1 MGLAIDPFTTLIT
14 KTLIFVIGIPRNE
27 PRVIYLPRFVADSST
42 LERKDDGAELLGSI
56 PRHGRA
62 HVGAQ
67 VLEGGGHLFTTTL
80 TTNESIMTSKIIYTY
95 DFFLLNFKLL

>member
-1 MGLAIDPFTTLIT
+1 MIRT
-14 KTLIFVIGIPRNE
+14 PRNE
-27 PRVIYLPRFVADSST
+27 PRVIYLPGFVADFST

-67 VLEGGGHLFTTTL
+67 VLEGWGHLFTANL
-80 TTNESIMTSKIIYTY
+80 TAN
-95 DFFLLNFKLL
+95 

>member
-1 MGLAIDPFTTLIT
+1 M
-14 KTLIFVIGIPRNE
+14 
-27 PRVIYLPRFVADSST
+27 IYLPRFVADSST

-67 VLEGGGHLFTTTL
+67 VLEGGSHHITAIANELIDKFTPMIFSVEL
-80 TTNESIMTSKIIYTY
+80 
-95 DFFLLNFKLL
+95 